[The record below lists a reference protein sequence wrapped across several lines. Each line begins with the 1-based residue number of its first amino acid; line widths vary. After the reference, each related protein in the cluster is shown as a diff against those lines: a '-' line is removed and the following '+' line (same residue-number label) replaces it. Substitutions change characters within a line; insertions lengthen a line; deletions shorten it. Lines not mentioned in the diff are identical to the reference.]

1 MSEDCKEVKEVVQE
15 KAKKSF
21 LLFSGGYDSTAVL
34 LKLIESCR
42 YSEITVA
49 YESAEYMPD
58 GYKNTGYNKAL
69 RLFGILKGKA
79 DSLKITLNWLDVDLL
94 QPLSADIRG
103 NGCDL
108 LLMTH
113 LTTIVRHAGL
123 NDEAWLCWD
132 RQNIEDLHKKYKA
145 FKFSVEYMAMMK
157 AGLLSA
163 KLMLLEDAFPDY
175 GTEIARK
182 AGVISYLLEKGLFGG
197 CYSYDSESF
206 QGKERDDYE
215 SGKKWF
221 FNDDEKSR
229 ETASAIAFAGL
240 FDQDGMK
247 RIFSAKSCE
256 DIQKEY
262 DKRHEK
268 EPQVVEDKKD
278 A

>member
-15 KAKKSF
+15 KAKKAF

-69 RLFGILKGKA
+69 R
-79 DSLKITLNWLDVDLL
+79 
-94 QPLSADIRG
+94 
-103 NGCDL
+103 
-108 LLMTH
+108 
-113 LTTIVRHAGL
+113 
-123 NDEAWLCWD
+123 
-132 RQNIEDLHKKYKA
+132 
-145 FKFSVEYMAMMK
+145 
-157 AGLLSA
+157 
-163 KLMLLEDAFPDY
+163 
-175 GTEIARK
+175 
-182 AGVISYLLEKGLFGG
+182 LFGG